1 MILRL
6 SLQETPLIVGMALAF
21 IGGLL
26 SFGSPCCLPLI
37 PGYLGHL
44 AGTTVTP
51 GAAPTR
57 RAVVGH
63 GLSFVLGFATVFTVA
78 GIAVGQ
84 LLTSV
89 QAAQGYVRWIGG
101 AVIIL
106 MGLHTTGLVEIPLLH
121 RTIKMHPSLPRL
133 TRGGQEASTAAN
145 APSPPLIADDGVLA
159 VVAHRTSDTW
169 LALGRSYLVGVFFA
183 AGWSPCVGPILTGI
197 YGVVGTQPANGGILF
212 FTYSLGL
219 GAPFLAVAFLFGR
232 IQRGLWHLNR
242 YFNAVSL
249 VSGLFLIGIGILLFT
264 DAFSRLARYAP
275 AINLPGI
282 S

>member
-1 MILRL
+1 MILSIRI
-6 SLQETPLIVGMALAF
+6 QETPLILGMALAF

-57 RAVVGH
+57 RAVLGH
-63 GLSFVLGFATVFTVA
+63 GLSFVLGFATVFTVV
-78 GIAVGQ
+78 GIAVGR

-89 QAAQGYVRWIGG
+89 QAAQGYVRWVGG

-121 RTIKMHPSLPRL
+121 RTITMHPRLPAL
-133 TRGGQEASTAAN
+133 TRDGRETGIVAN
-145 APSPPLIADDGVLA
+145 ASGVPIIADGRVL
-159 VVAHRTSDTW
+159 T
-169 LALGRSYLVGVFFA
+169 LAARRSADAWVSLGRSFLFGVFFA

-197 YGVVGTQPANGGILF
+197 YGVVGAQPANGGLLF
-212 FTYSLGL
+212 FAYSLGL
-219 GAPFLAVAFLFGR
+219 GAPFLVVAFLFGR
-232 IQRGLWHLNR
+232 IRSGLWHLNR
-242 YFNAVSL
+242 YYNAVSL
-249 VSGLFLIGIGILLFT
+249 VGGLFLIAIGILLFT
-264 DAFSRLARYAP
+264 DTFSRLARYAP